1 MPCDRPYQ
9 DIGASQ
15 ESGDAFLLNE
25 KAAAQGFLGS
35 APVPLAKACSFYFQM
50 YHTLEPSP
58 ADIGGGAVRRR
69 SHRGISLRMQRAAAR
84 SRTSTGIHAAY
95 VENCMT
101 SM

>member
-1 MPCDRPYQ
+1 MPCDRPYK

-58 ADIGGGAVRRR
+58 ADIGGAVRRR
-69 SHRGISLRMQRAAAR
+69 THRISLRMQRAAAR

-95 VENCMT
+95 VENCKA